1 MWYRWYRDV
10 IGSFYLGGIN
20 EICDV
25 FISKN
30 FHFPL
35 VIWQFF
41 SSNFKLKFSFQI
53 SKNENFQFFA
63 SKFCGIFQFFH
74 LPLVVR
80 PKFSNSIQNCFFSIF
95 SISLWWDGQIFFKIR
110 KQNFQ
115 FKFQK
120 RFFKNLSIP
129 KFSCGINDFFLGPR
143 SPNLLKDCKN
153 YLFTLKKSLHTKNPF
168 WDVH

>member
-53 SKNENFQFFA
+53 SKNENFQFF
-63 SKFCGIFQFFH
+63 
-74 LPLVVR
+74 
-80 PKFSNSIQNCFFSIF
+80 CFKILWHISIF
-95 SISLWWDGQIFFKIR
+95 SSPSSGTAKI
-110 KQNFQ
+110 
-115 FKFQK
+115 FKFNSK
-120 RFFKNLSIP
+120 LFFFNFFHFPMVGWPNFFQNSKT
-129 KFSCGINDFFLGPR
+129 KFSIQISKTIF
-143 SPNLLKDCKN
+143 
-153 YLFTLKKSLHTKNPF
+153 
-168 WDVH
+168 

>member
-25 FISKN
+25 FISKI

-80 PKFSNSIQNCFFSIF
+80 PKFSNSIQNCFFFNFFHFPMVGWPNFFQNSKTKF
-95 SISLWWDGQIFFKIR
+95 SIQISKTIF
-110 KQNFQ
+110 
-115 FKFQK
+115 
-120 RFFKNLSIP
+120 
-129 KFSCGINDFFLGPR
+129 
-143 SPNLLKDCKN
+143 
-153 YLFTLKKSLHTKNPF
+153 
-168 WDVH
+168 